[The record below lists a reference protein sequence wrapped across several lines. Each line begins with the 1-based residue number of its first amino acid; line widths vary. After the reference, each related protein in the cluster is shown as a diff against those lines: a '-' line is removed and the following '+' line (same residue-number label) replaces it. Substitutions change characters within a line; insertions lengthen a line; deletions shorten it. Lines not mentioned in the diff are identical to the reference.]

1 MNIKHFSGKEPI
13 VYVSPAIK
21 ELSLCFEGGEY
32 SVVVSMEI
40 TTLKFSIEKIW
51 RTFKQLQ

>member
-21 ELSLCFEGGEY
+21 ELSLCFEGGGILCGSFDGDNYTEIFDRED
-32 SVVVSMEI
+32 MED
-40 TTLKFSIEKIW
+40 L
-51 RTFKQLQ
+51 